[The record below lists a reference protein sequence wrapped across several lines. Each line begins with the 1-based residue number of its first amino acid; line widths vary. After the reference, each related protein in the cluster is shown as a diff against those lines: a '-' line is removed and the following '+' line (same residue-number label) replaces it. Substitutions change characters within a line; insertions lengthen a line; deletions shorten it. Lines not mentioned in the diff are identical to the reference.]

1 MPRPLVLLGLLVSS
15 GITCALAQSATSAT
29 VPATPA
35 PIATIKENAQLVVVD
50 VVVTD
55 KNRRPVH
62 GLKATDFTLTD
73 DNTPQTIGHFEE
85 HSALTLADTTRLG
98 PQPVL
103 PPGQFTNYSPA
114 PVNGAVNVLLLDA
127 LNTPMTD
134 QAYVRRQMLA
144 YLKTVPP
151 GTRIA
156 IYGLSSRLVVLQSFT
171 SDPEVLKAVITRG
184 LSKASSRLDDPASS
198 GGGQIGAANDWD
210 DFVRQFLEWTHTVQ
224 LPLRAQLTLDAMNE
238 IAHSLAG
245 IPGRKNLLWF
255 SGSFPINIVPGV
267 AVAAGVED
275 EFRETVNLLARSQ
288 VAVYPIDARGLF
300 SSPSFEASSS
310 SPDYGNQFKGE
321 GTIRM
326 EQDQAIFVTETAAEH
341 NTMRAMAEATG
352 GRAFV
357 DTNALT
363 HAVADAIDDGSNFYT
378 LTYTPANY
386 QLDGEM
392 HTIKVEVDRQG
403 VALAYRHGYYADRPA
418 RNSPAGNAPVQDAA
432 SADPGGSSS
441 PELMHLAMARSAP
454 IPTDILIRVSVVP
467 ITPADKP
474 ADQPAPGNQPG
485 PKTHGPYR
493 RYSVN
498 TLVDPAGFT
507 FLRTPDGK
515 LHADFGLMVLAYDPN
530 GALMNS
536 QIDTIHIAAPLDEL
550 KKIFA
555 QAHHE
560 EISVPA
566 SGEYTLRI
574 AVHDLHR
581 DRYGAVEVATSEVKN
596 LAPVTAPPATPAPPA
611 APSSTGSSAYGHH
624 P

>member
-1 MPRPLVLLGLLVSS
+1 MPRPFVLLVLLGSS
-15 GITCALAQSATSAT
+15 AITCALAQSATPAT
-29 VPATPA
+29 APATPA
-35 PIATIKENAQLVVVD
+35 PIATIKATAQLVVVD

-55 KNRRPVH
+55 KDRRPVH

-85 HSALTLADTTRLG
+85 HSALTLADAARLG

-103 PPGQFTNYSPA
+103 PSGQFTNSSPA

-156 IYGLSSRLVVLQSFT
+156 VYGLSSRLVVLQSFT
-171 SDPEVLKAVITRG
+171 SDPDVLKAVITRG
-184 LSKASSRLDDPASS
+184 LSKVSSRLDDPVSS
-198 GGGQIGAANDWD
+198 GGGQTGAANDWD
-210 DFVRQFLEWTHTVQ
+210 DFVRQFLAETHTVQ
-224 LPLRAQLTLDAMNE
+224 LPLRAQPTLDAMNE

-267 AVAAGVED
+267 VVAAGVED
-275 EFRETVNLLARSQ
+275 EFRDTVNLLARSQ

-300 SSPSFEASSS
+300 SSSSSFEASASN
-310 SPDYGNQFKGE
+310 PDYGNQFKGE

-326 EQDQAIFVTETAAEH
+326 EQDQETFVTETAAEH

-357 DTNALT
+357 DSNDIT

-378 LTYTPANY
+378 LTYIPANY
-386 QLDGEM
+386 QLNGEM

-403 VALAYRHGYYADRPA
+403 TNLAYRRSYYADRPA
-418 RNSPAGNAPVQDAA
+418 RSSPTAHAPVQDVAN
-432 SADPGGSSS
+432 ADPTGSSS
-441 PELMHLAMARSAP
+441 PELMHLAMARGAP
-454 IPTDILIRVSVVP
+454 IPTDILIRVGVVP
-467 ITPADKP
+467 MTPADKP
-474 ADQPAPGNQPG
+474 EDQPAPGNQPG

-498 TLVDPAGFT
+498 TLVDPAGLT

-515 LHADFGLMVLAYDPN
+515 LHADFGLIVLAYDRN

-555 QAHHE
+555 QARHD

-566 SGEYTLRI
+566 QGEYFLRI
-574 AVHDLHR
+574 GVHDLHR
-581 DRYGAVEVATSEVKN
+581 DRYGAVEVATSEVKD
-596 LAPVTAPPATPAPPA
+596 LAPPATPAK
-611 APSSTGSSAYGHH
+611 
-624 P
+624 

>member
-1 MPRPLVLLGLLVSS
+1 MPRLLALLSLFVSS
-15 GITCALAQSATSAT
+15 GITCALAQSATPAT
-29 VPATPA
+29 APATPA
-35 PIATIKENAQLVVVD
+35 PIATIKANAQLVVVD

-55 KNRRPVH
+55 KGRRPVH

-85 HSALTLADTTRLG
+85 HSALSLADATRLG
-98 PQPVL
+98 PQSVL
-103 PPGQFTNYSPA
+103 PPGQFTNSSPA

-156 IYGLSSRLVVLQSFT
+156 VYGLSSRLVVLQSFT

-184 LSKASSRLDDPASS
+184 LSKASSRLDDPVSS
-198 GGGQIGAANDWD
+198 GGGQVGSANDWD
-210 DFVRQFLEWTHTVQ
+210 DFVREFLAETHTVQ

-267 AVAAGVED
+267 VVAAGVED
-275 EFRETVNLLARSQ
+275 KFRDTVNQLARSQ
-288 VAVYPIDARGLF
+288 MAVYPIDARGLF
-300 SSPSFEASSS
+300 ISPEFEASSS

-326 EQDQAIFVTETAAEH
+326 EQDQAIFVTETAAGH

-357 DTNALT
+357 DTNDLT
-363 HAVADAIDDGSNFYT
+363 HAVADAIAEGSNFYT

-386 QLDGEM
+386 QLNGEV
-392 HTIKVEVDRQG
+392 HTIKVEVDYKG
-403 VALAYRHGYYADRPA
+403 ANLAYRRGYYADRPA
-418 RNSPAGNAPVQDAA
+418 RNSPAGNTPVQEAA
-432 SADPGGSSS
+432 SADPGGPSS
-441 PELMHLAMARSAP
+441 PELMHLAMARGAP
-454 IPTDILIRVSVVP
+454 IPTDILIRAGVVP
-467 ITPADKP
+467 MTPADKP
-474 ADQPAPGNQPG
+474 EDQPAPGNQPG

-498 TLVDPAGFT
+498 TLVDPAGLT
-507 FLRTPDGK
+507 FVRTPDGK
-515 LHADFGLMVLAYDPN
+515 LHADFGLIVLAYDRN
-530 GALMNS
+530 GALINS

-550 KKIFA
+550 KNIFA
-555 QAHHE
+555 QARHE

-566 SGEYTLRI
+566 QGEYFLRI
-574 AVHDLHR
+574 GIHDLHR
-581 DRYGAVEVATSEVKN
+581 DRYGAVEAAISEVKN
-596 LAPVTAPPATPAPPA
+596 LPPPATPEK
-611 APSSTGSSAYGHH
+611 
-624 P
+624 